1 MNAATLPDASPRETA
16 IRLRGERLLL
26 LPERA
31 AYWDAQKTLLVAD
44 AHFGKAASFRA
55 SGVPVPRGTT
65 SGTLE
70 RLGRILARHRAER
83 IVFLGDL
90 LHSAAGRQDAT
101 LQALERWRAN
111 HRELALVLVRGNHDA
126 HAGDPPPALGIS
138 VHAGALQAGPFGFC
152 HEHHEAA
159 LGYPLAGHLHPAV
172 RISAGGESLRL
183 PCFWFT
189 RGFGILP
196 AFGSFTGSA
205 TIARAA
211 QDRVYAIADDTV
223 MRV

>member
-1 MNAATLPDASPRETA
+1 MTTPVSSSIREA
-16 IRLRGERLLL
+16 RIRLRGESLVL

-31 AYWDAQKTLLVAD
+31 AYWASGKTLLVAD

-65 SGTLE
+65 SENLARLDRMLE
-70 RLGRILARHRAER
+70 RHSAER

-101 LQALERWRAN
+101 LQAIAAWRARR
-111 HRELALVLVRGNHDA
+111 RELALVLVRGNHDA
-126 HAGDPPPALGIS
+126 NAGDPPAALGFE
-138 VHAGALQAGPFGFC
+138 VHPGALQAGPFSFC

-159 LGYPLAGHLHPAV
+159 LGYPVAGHMHPAV
-172 RISAGGESLRL
+172 RISGGGESVRL

-189 RGFGILP
+189 RGFALLP
-196 AFGSFTGSA
+196 SFGSFTGSA
-205 TIARAA
+205 TINRGAS
-211 QDRVYAIADDTV
+211 DRVYAVADDTV
-223 MRV
+223 IRV